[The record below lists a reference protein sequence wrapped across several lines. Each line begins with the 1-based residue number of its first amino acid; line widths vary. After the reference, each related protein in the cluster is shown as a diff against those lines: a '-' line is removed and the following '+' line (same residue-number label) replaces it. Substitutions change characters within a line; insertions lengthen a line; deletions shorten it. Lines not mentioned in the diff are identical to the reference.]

1 MSDHHK
7 FGTHLPRSAGESLLF
22 VLVISLISVNIIPVI
37 ISGLSIGFTLD
48 MWLGVLRVLPLLWV
62 VVVAVVLLTRK
73 PAMWLTGLVVRKGD
87 SFRAHIFADTLCSV
101 LLISVILTVVG
112 TWIGTWSLTSGPL
125 VHFFESWPR
134 NFMIAFVVE
143 ALLAQPLA
151 RLAMRGYHR
160 RVDRRSDATAQTA

>member
-7 FGTHLPRSAGESLLF
+7 FGTHLPRSARESLLF

-37 ISGLSIGFTLD
+37 ISGLSIGFTID
-48 MWLGVLRVLPLLWV
+48 MWAGVLRVLPLLWLV
-62 VVVAVVLLTRK
+62 VISVVMLTRK

-112 TWIGTWSLTSGPL
+112 SWIGTWSLTTEPL
-125 VHFFESWPR
+125 VHFFENWPR
-134 NFMIAFVVE
+134 NFMIAFGVE
-143 ALLAQPLA
+143 ALLAQPVA
-151 RLAMRGYHR
+151 RLVMRGHHR
-160 RVDRRSDATAQTA
+160 RVDHRSAVAV